1 MIVCYTSMVGAGIMR
16 SGYILDIMHNSGYI
30 RYTQQDLPMGWMR
43 GIKTKAEDNTISED
57 AIIP

>member
-1 MIVCYTSMVGAGIMR
+1 MR